1 MLLTYQELVKVLG
14 LSILQILI
22 YVFGAFLFSILL
34 ILKVEETIDLSWLVV
49 FAPLFTADGLA
60 AYFAVIVFIRYF
72 ISPSRNIRK
81 GIYTSLLNVIMYVLL
96 LICKILLVQRLEGAN
111 TTFTVA
117 TIPLILLMQIFVIKS
132 CCKD

>member
-14 LSILQILI
+14 LSILQIVI
-22 YVFGAFLFSILL
+22 YAFGTLVFSILL
-34 ILKVEETIDLSWLVV
+34 ALKVEETANLSWFVI
-49 FAPLFTADGLA
+49 FSPLFAADGLA

-72 ISPSRNIRK
+72 GSPSRILRK
-81 GIYTSLLNVIMYVLL
+81 GIYTSLLNIIFYLLL
-96 LICKILLVQRLEGAN
+96 LISKILLVQRLEGAN

-117 TIPLILLMQIFVIKS
+117 TIPFILLMQIFVIKS